1 MNILLDTHILLWVLT
16 GSDKLPQKAID
27 IISDG
32 NNEIYYSIASVWEVE
47 IKNSI
52 GKMPISGEELVDYC
66 RQAGFKLLE
75 IKELHVFRL
84 KTLNRDETAPKH
96 NDPFDRIMLA
106 QAKTENYKFITHD
119 TLISQYNEPCIIW
132 L

>member
-1 MNILLDTHILLWVLT
+1 
-16 GSDKLPQKAID
+16 
-27 IISDG
+27 
-32 NNEIYYSIASVWEVE
+32 
-47 IKNSI
+47 
-52 GKMPISGEELVDYC
+52 
-66 RQAGFKLLE
+66 
-75 IKELHVFRL
+75 L